1 MLYFLYVKPHAWAA
15 PHWTTTVKKILTV
28 RSISCDGHLSLGC
41 CKKKFVRET
50 SGSLHAAPTS
60 PMALELRW
68 MALCRRQRP
77 PVDLRSAAVCE
88 ARRSAATACTRS
100 SPNPSLFCFPSIF
113 IAAVTA
119 SFQDAGRRRNSS
131 YPVSLLQF
139 IAAIPSPFPL
149 RPI

>member
-1 MLYFLYVKPHAWAA
+1 MVIFHSVA
-15 PHWTTTVKKILTV
+15 VKKNSFAKHPAASTL
-28 RSISCDGHLSLGC
+28 HL
-41 CKKKFVRET
+41 
-50 SGSLHAAPTS
+50 TS

-68 MALCRRQRP
+68 MALCRRPRP
-77 PVDLRSAAVCE
+77 PADLRSAA
-88 ARRSAATACTRS
+88 AACTRS